1 MSTSPSSSPRRDADY
16 VLGHWPVEYER
27 LRLQAILFNPDT
39 ERLLRDAGIG
49 PGMRVLDIGTGVGDV
64 ALLAA
69 RLVGS
74 QGEVTGV
81 DGDAGCLEVA
91 RGRAKAEGL
100 THVKFLESDF
110 RKFGEPNSFDAVT
123 GRLVLLYQAD
133 PVAALAHIKKLLK
146 PGGIL
151 ALQDVILRDEYHFSH
166 PRCHLYHRCSQA
178 WWETLRRGGADI
190 ECGLKLHTLFVAAGF
205 PAPALRANP
214 LVATRHT
221 PLFFDYFQQFMKAI
235 APKMEELGVASAADF
250 EIETLG
256 QRLHSEIERT
266 DGILIYAPIIG
277 AWCRKA

>member
-1 MSTSPSSSPRRDADY
+1 MTTSPSTAQRRDADY

-27 LRLQAILFNPDT
+27 LRLQSILFNPDT
-39 ERLLRDAGIG
+39 ERLQREAGIA

-64 ALLAA
+64 ALIAA
-69 RLVGS
+69 RLVGPK
-74 QGEVTGV
+74 GEVIGV

-100 THVKFLESDF
+100 AHAKFLESDF
-110 RKFGEPNSFDAVT
+110 RKFGEANSFDAVT

-133 PVAALAHIKKLLK
+133 PVAALAHINRLLK

-151 ALQDVILRDEYHFSH
+151 ALQDVILRDEYFFSH
-166 PRCHLYHRCSQA
+166 PRCELYHRCIHV

-190 ECGLKLHTLFVAAGF
+190 DCGFKLHKLFVPAGL
-205 PAPALRANP
+205 PAPALRGNP
-214 LVATRHT
+214 LIATRHT

-235 APKMEELGVASAADF
+235 APKMEELGVARAAEFDV
-250 EIETLG
+250 ETLG
-256 QRLHSEIERT
+256 QRLRAEIERT
-266 DGILIYAPIIG
+266 DGILIYAPMIG

>member
-1 MSTSPSSSPRRDADY
+1 MTASLTSARRDADY
-16 VLGHWPVEYER
+16 VLGHWPEEYER

-39 ERLLRDAGIG
+39 ERLQRDAGIG

-69 RLVGS
+69 KLVGS
-74 QGEVTGV
+74 SGDVTGV

-91 RGRAKAEGL
+91 RGRAKAAGL
-100 THVKFLESDF
+100 AHVKFLESDF
-110 RKFGEPNSFDAVT
+110 RKFGDANSFDAVT

-133 PVAALAHIKKLLK
+133 PVAALAHIRRLLK
-146 PGGIL
+146 PGGVI
-151 ALQDVILRDEYHFSH
+151 ALQDVVLRDEYICSH
-166 PRCHLYHRCSQA
+166 PRCEFYHQCTNA

-190 ECGLKLHTLFVAAGF
+190 ETGLKLHTLFVATGF
-205 PAPALRANP
+205 PAPELRFNP
-214 LVATRHT
+214 LIATRHT

-235 APKMEELGVASAADF
+235 APKMEELGVAKAADF

-256 QRLHSEIERT
+256 RRLRAEIERT
-266 DGILIYAPIIG
+266 DGILIYAPIVG